1 MKRNIIL
8 ALALMGTLHSFSQ
21 ERSKFKQ
28 MDEEWPTPSST
39 RNASGAPGAQYWQ
52 QKVDYDIQVRI
63 NEKIQVLEGSE
74 VIQYHNNSPDKLTYL
89 WLQLDQ
95 NIYQNKN
102 TSTQMRNGSIEAKTD
117 VGNLKRLSQN
127 PFEGGCEILSV
138 TESNGVPLKYTINE
152 TMMRIDLPKPLMPGS
167 IFTFNIS
174 WKHKINDARIAGGR
188 GAMEY
193 FESDSNYI
201 FEMAQW
207 FPRLCV
213 YSDNVGWQHKQFL
226 GSGEFTLNFGDY
238 RVAITVPSDHIVVST
253 GELQNTSSVLNS
265 TQMKRW
271 ENAHK
276 ANHPICIVTED
287 EAKANIKDGKSN
299 TEKTWI
305 FVAKN
310 VRDFAFASSRRYI
323 WDAMGVPLN
332 GKTVMCMSAYPP
344 EANPLWGQYSTEAVA
359 HTVRI
364 YSKFTVD
371 YPYPIAIS
379 ANGPVGGM
387 EYPMISFNGAR
398 PDKDGTYPERRKY
411 GLISVIIH
419 EVGHNFFP
427 MIINSDER
435 QWTWMDEGLNTFVQY
450 LAEQEW
456 DRNYPSSRGPAR
468 YMTDYMKGPKNL
480 QVPIMTNSESVL
492 QFGNN
497 AYGKP
502 ATALN
507 ILRETVMGRELFDY
521 AFKEYCRRWA
531 FKHPSPSDFFRT
543 MEDASA
549 VDLDWFW
556 YSWFYTTDHVDVN
569 LSQVKHLALTD
580 QSPSTEKE
588 WKKNEKN
595 TEPLDISRERNKSD
609 IARSY
614 IEIKPELLD
623 FYNHYDA
630 FKVTNEDE
638 KKYAEFLK
646 GLKDED
652 QSFLKSGKHFYQLTF
667 DNKGGIPTPIII
679 EIQYTDGT
687 KELRKYPV
695 EVWLKNENQCNKVL
709 VTSKEVQRFVFDP
722 FLETCDTDIEN
733 NAFPRI
739 MPEQHFEI
747 QRYDNP
753 QNPMRGK

>member
-1 MKRNIIL
+1 MKKIFFF
-8 ALALMGTLHSFSQ
+8 AMAFVGVVFGQ

-28 MDEEWPTPSST
+28 LEEEWPTPSST
-39 RNASGAPGAQYWQ
+39 RNASGAPGANYWQ
-52 QKVDYDIQVRI
+52 QKVDYHIQVRI
-63 NEKIQVLEGSE
+63 NEAQLMLEGKE
-74 VIQYHNNSPDKLTYL
+74 TITYHNNSPDRLTYL

-95 NIYQNKN
+95 NIYRNAN
-102 TSTQMRNGSIEAKTD
+102 TSTQMRNGTLDNKND
-117 VGNLKRLSQN
+117 VGNLKRMAKPS
-127 PFEGGCEILSV
+127 FEGGCDILSV
-138 TESNGVPLKYTINE
+138 TDASGKKLKYTVNE
-152 TMMRIDLPKPLMPGS
+152 TMMRVDLPIGLASKGD
-167 IFTFNIS
+167 FTFQIA
-174 WKHKINDARIAGGR
+174 WKHKLNDARFAGGR
-188 GAMEY
+188 GAIEF

-238 RVAITVPSDHIVVST
+238 KVEITVPSDHIVVAT
-253 GELQNTSSVLNS
+253 GELRNASSVLTA
-265 TQMKRW
+265 TQQKRL
-271 ENAHK
+271 EA
-276 ANHPICIVTED
+276 ARVADRPTLIVTEE
-287 EAKANIKDGKSN
+287 EAKANIQDGRS
-299 TEKTWI
+299 TAEKTWV
-305 FVAKN
+305 FEAKN

-323 WDAMGVPLN
+323 WDGMGVKLGSRN
-332 GKTVMCMSAYPP
+332 VLCMSAYPP
-344 EANPLWGQYSTEAVA
+344 EANPLWGKYSTEAVA

-364 YSKFTVD
+364 YSKFTID
-371 YPYPIAIS
+371 YPYPVAIS

-398 PDKDGTYPERRKY
+398 PDKDGTYSERRKY

-468 YMTDYMKGPKNL
+468 NLTDYMRSPKNM
-480 QVPIMTNSESVL
+480 QSPIMMNSESLL

-507 ILRETVMGRELFDY
+507 ILRETVMGRELFDF

-556 YSWFYTTDHVDVN
+556 HGWFYTTDRVDVD
-569 LSQVKHLALTD
+569 LTSVKHLALSD
-580 QSPSTEKE
+580 QSPAAEKGF
-588 WKKNEKN
+588 KKSEKDGQ
-595 TEPLDISRERNKSD
+595 PIDISKERNKKD
-609 IARSY
+609 IEKAY
-614 IEIKPELLD
+614 VELKPELLD
-623 FYNHYDA
+623 FYNSYDPL
-630 FKVTNEDE
+630 KVTAEDE
-638 KKYAEFLK
+638 KKYSNFVN
-646 GLKDED
+646 GLSEED
-652 QSFLKSGKHFYQLTF
+652 KKFLKSSMHYYQLTF
-667 DNKGGIPTPIII
+667 ENVGGLVTPLIV
-679 EIQYTDGT
+679 ELQYEDGT
-687 KELRKYPV
+687 KEIRRFPV
-695 EVWLKNENQCNKVL
+695 EVWLKNENKCNKVL
-709 VTSKEVQRFVFDP
+709 VTEKPVKRFVFDP
-722 FLETCDTDIEN
+722 LLETCDTDTDN

-739 MPEQHFEI
+739 LETEHFEI
-747 QRYDNP
+747 MKYDP
-753 QNPMRGK
+753 PMNPMKGK